1 MVDAIHAIPDLFCM
15 CASFRRAS
23 RALTHLY
30 DAALRPVGLRATQ
43 FTILQVL
50 SRAGE
55 VSQGRLGQILAM
67 DSTTLTRTLR
77 IMVRQKWIA
86 ERRGDDRRERLLR
99 LDKAGRDQF
108 HRALPAWEKVQAQ
121 LKRQVGDQRWHDLMK
136 LTNDVTT
143 SATNGGLLS

>member
-30 DAALRPVGLRATQ
+30 DAALRPVGLRSTQ

-55 VSQGRLGQILAM
+55 VSQGRLGRILAM

-99 LDKAGRDQF
+99 LDKPGRDQF
-108 HRALPAWEKVQAQ
+108 HRALPAWEKAQAQ

-143 SATNGGLLS
+143 LATNGGLLS